1 MEEMAAALSLAV
13 AVVRGALWRA
23 AVRKEE
29 VRRLSR
35 LAAVE
40 AEVTER
46 KAYCYT

>member
-13 AVVRGALWRA
+13 AVLRGALRRA
-23 AVRKEE
+23 AVQREE

-46 KAYCYT
+46 KVYCYI